1 MPSASQTF
9 TKIAGSLDY
18 PMLVVTATAAGE
30 RAGCLVGFSTQAS
43 IDPPRF
49 LVCVSDK
56 NRTVRVARRAQ
67 ALAVHVLPAQA
78 EDLARL
84 FGGQTGDEIDKFTRC
99 RWHAG
104 PRGLP
109 ILDECPRWFVGDVI
123 ERRALG
129 DHIGFLLE
137 PFAAHDDGPRSLLAY
152 SRIKDLDPGHEA

>member
-129 DHIGFLLE
+129 DHTGFLLE